1 MHFLLDEHNLHGIK
15 DLNSTL
21 LLQKR
26 ELRANPSKDGDAK
39 PRV

>member
-1 MHFLLDEHNLHGIK
+1 MSCSKYYLHGIK